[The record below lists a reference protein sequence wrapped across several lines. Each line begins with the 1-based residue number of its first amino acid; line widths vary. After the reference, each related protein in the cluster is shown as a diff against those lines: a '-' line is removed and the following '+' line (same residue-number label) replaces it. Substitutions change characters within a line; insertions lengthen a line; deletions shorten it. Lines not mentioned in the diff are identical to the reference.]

1 MISDFFLEPRRPIRT
16 HRSID
21 RQSIEAALW
30 KLDRSLFDG
39 HTEFPGF
46 SHEVRLLWISEAAHF
61 VTRYCGM
68 AATARS
74 GRGHPL
80 PDSLSSF
87 PEGPE
92 GPEEWP
98 GAFCMEQNPWV
109 SAVLGF

>member
-16 HRSID
+16 YRSVD
-21 RQSIEAALW
+21 RHALEAALR

-46 SHEVRLLWISEAAHF
+46 SHELRLLWISEAAHF

-68 AATARS
+68 AAASRS
-74 GRGHPL
+74 GGHPL
-80 PDSLSSF
+80 PETVSCFL
-87 PEGPE
+87 EGPD
-92 GPEEWP
+92 EWP
-98 GAFCMEQNPWV
+98 GGFCMEQNPWV